1 MEISVNVV
9 TDERIIL
16 LVRGDEVNEDWSKF
30 QQTIINKLVSNERI
44 CK

>member
-1 MEISVNVV
+1 MEIAVNVV
-9 TDERIIL
+9 TDEWMIL
-16 LVRGDEVNEDWSKF
+16 LFRGDKVNEDWSKV